1 MTKLTTYDELMSERQ
16 RLKLQLQEQK
26 VELMGE
32 METIRQKLK
41 PISTMVQ
48 FAEKLV
54 TKDKTNPVVDT
65 GLSIGVDL
73 LLRKLVLRNSG
84 WIVQLLAPLFVRNYL
99 SHEIHENSGWI
110 RKIEHFIKKKFS
122 SHPAA

>member
-1 MTKLTTYDELMSERQ
+1 MTKLSTYDELLSERQ
-16 RLKLQLQEQK
+16 RLKLQLQNEK

-32 METIRQKLK
+32 LEIIRQKLK
-41 PISTMVQ
+41 PVSTMIE

-73 LLRKLVLRNSG
+73 LLRKVVLRNSG
-84 WIVQLLAPLFVRNYL
+84 WIIKLLAPLFVRNYL

-110 RKIEHFIKKKFS
+110 QKIEHFIRKKFS
-122 SHPAA
+122 SRRVA

>member
-1 MTKLTTYDELMSERQ
+1 MTKLSTYDELISERQ
-16 RLKLQLQEQK
+16 RLKLQLQEEK
-26 VELMGE
+26 VEMMGE
-32 METIRQKLK
+32 LAIIRQKLK
-41 PISTMVQ
+41 PVSTMVE

-73 LLRKLVLRNSG
+73 LLRKVVLRNAG
-84 WIVQLLAPLFVRNYL
+84 WIVKLLAPLFVRNYL

-110 RKIEHFIKKKFS
+110 QKIEHFIKKKFS
-122 SHPAA
+122 SRPVA